1 MASAPS
7 ARPARVERYD
17 CRWSGTPAQ
26 RPSVGVLG
34 HGVVIGRSRQS
45 RPALRISSAR
55 PPHPP
60 SPHGLHLRMRFPS
73 LPQRSQKQGMS
84 KWWNACEHLGRCK
97 PGIKARV
104 PTFMVIP
111 FCQWQKSNVFV
122 QPYEQKPN
130 LFGLCH
136 GEKTKDEIQHLKS
149 HIHILLANP

>member
-7 ARPARVERYD
+7 ARPVRVERYD
-17 CRWSGTPAQ
+17 CRWSGTPTQ

-34 HGVVIGRSRQS
+34 HGVVIGRSRQL

-84 KWWNACEHLGRCK
+84 KWWNACEHPGRCK
-97 PGIKARV
+97 RGIKGKSPNCYRYVILPMTESKRFRSAIWAEAKLVWIMRWRENEGWN
-104 PTFMVIP
+104 PTFKESYSY
-111 FCQWQKSNVFV
+111 FTC
-122 QPYEQKPN
+122 
-130 LFGLCH
+130 
-136 GEKTKDEIQHLKS
+136 
-149 HIHILLANP
+149 